1 MASVAYRRVG
11 LVTAEYSFTARV
23 WLWKGDSAWHFVSLP
38 EEIAD
43 EVDEQVQG
51 HSRGFGSV
59 PVEVRGTGVAWR
71 TSLFPDR
78 KSGTFILPLKKQIRQ
93 QLDCA
98 EGSSVTLTIKVLD
111 G

>member
-1 MASVAYRRVG
+1 MIPWPGDY
-11 LVTAEYSFTARV
+11 LTARSSTCAGAAQGSHSWPHARALFTA
-23 WLWKGDSAWHFVSLP
+23 D
-38 EEIAD
+38 EI
-43 EVDEQVQG
+43 DEQVQG

-111 G
+111 E